1 MNNKQ
6 LKERI
11 KTNTLS
17 DSPLILVYEDVPF
30 ICRQYT
36 NQIAKNKKLEK
47 ININKLT
54 DILKNDVLFDTE
66 DSFLYVYETDKFDET
81 IPEDIINLIVICK
94 QVTSKNPQVEQ
105 IKINKLLNWQI
116 EDYVK
121 ARVPGLT
128 ELQIKWLCEI
138 SKYNIYRLEKECDKL
153 SIFSKE
159 LQQVLF
165 NQMNSE
171 NVYCDLNS
179 LTIFNFITAI
189 VNKDYR
195 IMNEVLEN
203 IRWIDIEATGVVTLL
218 LKQFKILIDVAFSA
232 TWNNTLTC
240 SEKQF
245 YYFKHN
251 MLGLYTKDQLIEI
264 YEFLTSLDYKL
275 KSGYVANDTLIDYI
289 LINVLKFQ

>member
-1 MNNKQ
+1 MDNKQ

-17 DSPLILVYEDVPF
+17 DSPLVLVYEDVPF

-47 ININKLT
+47 INIDKLT
-54 DILKNDVLFDTE
+54 DISNSDELFDTE

-81 IPEDIINLIVICK
+81 IPEDVINLIVICK
-94 QVTSKNPQVEQ
+94 HTTSKNPHVEQ

-128 ELQIKWLCEI
+128 EPQIKWLCEI

-159 LQQVLF
+159 LQQILF

-171 NVYCDLNS
+171 NAYCDLNS

-218 LKQFKILIDVAFSA
+218 LKQFKTLIDVAFSA
-232 TWNNTLTC
+232 TWNNTLSC

-251 MLGLYTKDQLIEI
+251 MLGLYTKGQLVEI

-289 LINVLKFQ
+289 LINVLKF